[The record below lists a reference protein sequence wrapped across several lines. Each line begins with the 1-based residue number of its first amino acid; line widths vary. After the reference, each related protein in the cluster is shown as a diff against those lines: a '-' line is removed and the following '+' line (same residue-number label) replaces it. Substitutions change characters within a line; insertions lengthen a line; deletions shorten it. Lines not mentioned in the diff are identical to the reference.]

1 MCGPLPIV
9 SGAAYTLWVATQGIY
24 RRYIV
29 IVFVI
34 NTGKYRN
41 VYRDKYGRAKCQVVG
56 ARTSVSVR
64 LRLSVRFVRPS
75 VRPFAIRNVLLRRL
89 ECVSSPLRAASVSRH
104 QVATVHCECV
114 SSPHCLCTASVSRR
128 PLTASIDSS

>member
-1 MCGPLPIV
+1 MVVCVVCGLPIV

-41 VYRDKYGRAKCQVVG
+41 VYRDKYGRPNAG
-56 ARTSVSVR
+56 ILRSVIAGSCCWMEG
-64 LRLSVRFVRPS
+64 RPHS
-75 VRPFAIRNVLLRRL
+75 L
-89 ECVSSPLRAASVSRH
+89 
-104 QVATVHCECV
+104 
-114 SSPHCLCTASVSRR
+114 
-128 PLTASIDSS
+128 

>member
-1 MCGPLPIV
+1 MVICVVCGLPIV

-41 VYRDKYGRAKCQVVG
+41 VYRDKYGKPKGDRTLSKITSCELGCEQLVTVEVTPSPQ
-56 ARTSVSVR
+56 ARHHADNA
-64 LRLSVRFVRPS
+64 L
-75 VRPFAIRNVLLRRL
+75 
-89 ECVSSPLRAASVSRH
+89 
-104 QVATVHCECV
+104 
-114 SSPHCLCTASVSRR
+114 
-128 PLTASIDSS
+128 

>member
-1 MCGPLPIV
+1 MVICVVCGLPIV

-41 VYRDKYGRAKCQVVG
+41 VYRDKYGKPNVYIAVPCSEKAPVKRC
-56 ARTSVSVR
+56 
-64 LRLSVRFVRPS
+64 RF
-75 VRPFAIRNVLLRRL
+75 A
-89 ECVSSPLRAASVSRH
+89 
-104 QVATVHCECV
+104 
-114 SSPHCLCTASVSRR
+114 
-128 PLTASIDSS
+128 

>member
-1 MCGPLPIV
+1 MVVCAVCGLPIV

-41 VYRDKYGRAKCQVVG
+41 VYRDKYGKPKLPVHVH
-56 ARTSVSVR
+56 
-64 LRLSVRFVRPS
+64 
-75 VRPFAIRNVLLRRL
+75 VL
-89 ECVSSPLRAASVSRH
+89 
-104 QVATVHCECV
+104 
-114 SSPHCLCTASVSRR
+114 
-128 PLTASIDSS
+128 

>member
-1 MCGPLPIV
+1 MCVVCGPLPIV

-41 VYRDKYGRAKCQVVG
+41 VYRDKYGRAKLHV
-56 ARTSVSVR
+56 
-64 LRLSVRFVRPS
+64 
-75 VRPFAIRNVLLRRL
+75 
-89 ECVSSPLRAASVSRH
+89 H
-104 QVATVHCECV
+104 VATVFV
-114 SSPHCLCTASVSRR
+114 NAKSSLHVRIQVQHLIFIRYNSQSG
-128 PLTASIDSS
+128 L

>member
-1 MCGPLPIV
+1 MVVCVVCGLPIV

-41 VYRDKYGRAKCQVVG
+41 VYRDKYGRAKG
-56 ARTSVSVR
+56 S
-64 LRLSVRFVRPS
+64 FGMPD
-75 VRPFAIRNVLLRRL
+75 
-89 ECVSSPLRAASVSRH
+89 
-104 QVATVHCECV
+104 
-114 SSPHCLCTASVSRR
+114 LCNPES
-128 PLTASIDSS
+128 

>member
-1 MCGPLPIV
+1 MVVCVVCGLPIV

-64 LRLSVRFVRPS
+64 LRLSVRSVRPS
-75 VRPFAIRNVLLRRL
+75 VRA
-89 ECVSSPLRAASVSRH
+89 RAS
-104 QVATVHCECV
+104 TV
-114 SSPHCLCTASVSRR
+114 CTG
-128 PLTASIDSS
+128 

>member
-1 MCGPLPIV
+1 MVVCVVCGLPIV

-41 VYRDKYGRAKCQVVG
+41 VYRDKYGRANG
-56 ARTSVSVR
+56 
-64 LRLSVRFVRPS
+64 
-75 VRPFAIRNVLLRRL
+75 
-89 ECVSSPLRAASVSRH
+89 AASGTMA
-104 QVATVHCECV
+104 ATGYVGYV
-114 SSPHCLCTASVSRR
+114 T
-128 PLTASIDSS
+128 I